1 MKEKKAASGNPIW
14 STLIEFARVEST
26 DPTIKRK
33 GELLALFLALSL
45 GILIYTIINN
55 TLYLV
60 SHPGREYTIY
70 LIQDIL
76 LFGLFYAFW
85 VFNKKGY
92 VYQVAYISLT
102 LTVLIAVFASDAKY
116 IEYSM
121 VIFALPIGISSFVI
135 RPHVSFYIA
144 FLTTA
149 AYVILSLLS
158 NYIWE
163 YNLTAIFA
171 LFALA
176 FMTWV
181 IANQLENTI
190 QKNDKLVEDIQDT
203 YDELKNAYE
212 TTLEGWSRALEIR
225 DRETQGHSQR
235 VTELTLRLARHLGF
249 SEDDLVHVYRGV
261 LLHDIGKLGI
271 PDDILH
277 KPGPL
282 TEQEMRIMRLHPQI
296 AVDMLSP
303 IEYLKPALNIPRYH
317 HEKWNGTGYPH
328 GLSGEDIPF
337 EARIYAVV
345 DVFDALT
352 HDRPYRKAM
361 TRQEALNYVKSE
373 SGKHFDPEVVKAFL
387 RELGQDEN

>member
-1 MKEKKAASGNPIW
+1 MRDKKGKTSTNIW
-14 STLIEFARVEST
+14 ELISSYAQVESP

-33 GELLALFLALSL
+33 GELLALFLALVL
-45 GILIYTIINN
+45 FILTYTIINN
-55 TLYLV
+55 TLYLAL
-60 SHPGREYTIY
+60 HPGREYTIY
-70 LIQDIL
+70 VIQDLL
-76 LFGLFYAFW
+76 LFGLFYGFW
-85 VFNKKGY
+85 HYNKKGY
-92 VYQVAYISLT
+92 VIQTAYISIT
-102 LTVLIAVFASDAKY
+102 LCILIAIFTSDARY

-135 RPHVSFYIA
+135 RPYISFFFA

-149 AYVILSLLS
+149 AYVALSLLS
-158 NYIWE
+158 GYIWE
-163 YNLTAIFA
+163 YNLTATFA

-176 FMTWV
+176 FMTWI
-181 IANQLENTI
+181 IARQLENTI
-190 QKNDKLVEDIQDT
+190 QKNDKLIEDIKDT
-203 YDELKNAYE
+203 YDELKDAYE

-225 DRETQGHSQR
+225 DRETQGHSKR
-235 VTELTLRLARHLGF
+235 VTELTLRLARQMGF
-249 SEDDLVHVYRGV
+249 TEDELVHVYRGV

-282 TEQEMRIMRLHPQI
+282 TEPEMRIMRLHPQI

-328 GLSGEDIPF
+328 GLSGEAIPL

-361 TRQEALNYVKSE
+361 SLQEALNYIKSE
-373 SGKHFDPEVVKAFL
+373 SGKHFDPDVVKAFF
-387 RELGQDEN
+387 RENAQDEN